1 MDLYRDGR
9 QDYADESTSIGTTFL
24 GQEPEPPLE
33 EIAADAA
40 FTLFVIDA
48 DEFEAVWRSALRSH
62 RPQMSSDEV
71 HG

>member
-33 EIAADAA
+33 EIATDAA